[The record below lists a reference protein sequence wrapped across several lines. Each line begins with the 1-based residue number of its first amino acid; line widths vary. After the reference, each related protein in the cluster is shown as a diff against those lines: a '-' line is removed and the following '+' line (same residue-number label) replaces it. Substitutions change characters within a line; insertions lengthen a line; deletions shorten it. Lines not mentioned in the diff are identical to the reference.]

1 MLSTMSNQ
9 PENENQQIEIV
20 NSEEVR
26 QSILAE
32 IDATRQTIAE
42 LSEEELAEVA
52 GGLNP
57 FSITSIRNHFDA
69 YGEHYQ
75 NLGQAVKGFGSSF
88 SNIGS
93 SFKNIYQTR
102 AARRAPMAPEK

>member
-32 IDATRQTIAE
+32 IDATRQAIAE

-52 GGLNP
+52 GGLS
-57 FSITSIRNHFDA
+57 FSRVINHFQA
-69 YGEHYQ
+69 YGDHYLA
-75 NLGQAVKGFGSSF
+75 LGNTLS
-88 SNIGS
+88 
-93 SFKNIYQTR
+93 NIYQTR
-102 AARRAPMAPEK
+102 TARRPAPPAK